1 MREAV
6 HAIQGWLT
14 HTPNPGEAVVR
25 QAVVLRVLHAAG
37 FDIWNPAE
45 VVPEETNGSGN
56 RADFL
61 IRAGAGKFALELKGL
76 KGTSGELRGKP
87 YEQVV
92 TYAAGEGTRW
102 AVLTNGKVWVVLDR
116 MHNPGGTF
124 EDHEVLKLELGQ
136 EGPTFADDLAELLD
150 AGMWRRDGFAGAVR
164 TVADR
169 QQRRLDEA
177 RIHREQRPE
186 VEALQ
191 VEYGVATFEQAAQ
204 LAARLGLITEAERD
218 VLLGVPARPLP
229 TPPGSAK
236 PRRQASVRPPQDP
249 SSPGS
254 PPHELHFTYRIAE
267 AVAHAIYRPADGSWT
282 VRAGSTALNRI
293 LAQERSNAQGV
304 RKRRAAMLE
313 RGEIIVRDGPLIE
326 YVRDVQYTSASL
338 SAMDIAGGSRN
349 GWEVWKDA
357 QGRSAQH
364 HRPDPQPG

>member
-6 HAIQGWLT
+6 CVVQEWLT
-14 HTPNPGEAVVR
+14 HMSNPGEAIVR
-25 QAVVLRVLHAAG
+25 QAIVLRVLHAAG

-56 RADFL
+56 RSDFL

-76 KGTSGELRGKP
+76 KGNSGDLRGKP

-102 AVLTNGKVWVVLDR
+102 AMLTNGKVWVILDR

-136 EGPTFADDLAELLD
+136 EGHTFADDLAALLD
-150 AGMWRRDGFAGAVR
+150 AGMWRRNGFAQAVR

-177 RIHREQRPE
+177 RVRREKTAVVEE
-186 VEALQ
+186 VMARFRIP
-191 VEYGVATFEQAAQ
+191 TFE
-204 LAARLGLITEAERD
+204 LAADAAVRMNELTEAERD
-218 VLLGVPARPLP
+218 VLLGGSRSGATPRRAETAGPSLLP
-229 TPPGSAK
+229 TPADNGK
-236 PRRQASVRPPQDP
+236 RLDFVY
-249 SSPGS
+249 
-254 PPHELHFTYRIAE
+254 ELKGAE
-267 AVAHAIYRPADGSWT
+267 ARAVYCPADGSWT
-282 VRAGSTALNRI
+282 VRAGSTALNRV

-313 RGEIIVRDGPLIE
+313 KGEIIVRDERLIE
-326 YVRDVQYTSASL
+326 YVRDVRYTSASL
-338 SAMDIAGGSRN
+338 SAMDIAGASRN
-349 GWEVWKDA
+349 GWRSWKDA
-357 QGRSAQH
+357 QGRPAQYY
-364 HRPDPQPG
+364 RPGPEPD